1 MTALDS
7 FTELVQS
14 PAPHFPLLECAA
26 ELPRY
31 SDRRCDPRQVV
42 ATVRGW
48 GARLRTRVAADMSA
62 PNRLRMLNHYFFD
75 ELGFH
80 PNEGNYYSP
89 DNSYLHRVVE
99 RRTGI
104 PISLAVV
111 YIDIGRAIG
120 LKLSGIGFPGHFLVK
135 AQCGEGLLFI
145 DVFARGLSLSA
156 ADLRHRLDQVLRGTK
171 APLEAYLRVAS
182 EREILAR
189 MLHNLKAIHADG
201 EQWEAL
207 LEVENRLIALLP
219 ASAEERRDRGLVYE
233 QLECPRAAASDL
245 AAYLAMEPS
254 AHDRDEIG
262 ERLGELERAAAAL
275 N

>member
-1 MTALDS
+1 MTALDA
-7 FTELVQS
+7 FTELVRT
-14 PAPHFPLLECAA
+14 PAPQFPLLECAA
-26 ELPRY
+26 ELPLY
-31 SDRRCDPRQVV
+31 SDRRCDPRRVV

-48 GARLRTRVAADMSA
+48 GAQLRARVAADMSA
-62 PNRLRMLNHYFFD
+62 PNRLRLLHHYYFD

-80 PNEGNYYSP
+80 PNTGNYYSP

-104 PISLAVV
+104 PISLALL
-111 YIDIGRAIG
+111 YIEIGRAIG

-145 DVFARGLSLSA
+145 DVFARGVSLSA

-189 MLHNLKAIHADG
+189 MLHNLKAIHAHG
-201 EQWEAL
+201 EQWQAL
-207 LEVENRLIALLP
+207 LEVQNRLVALLP
-219 ASAEERRDRGLVYE
+219 DSAEERRDRGLAYA
-233 QLECPRAAASDL
+233 QLECPRAAANDL
-245 AAYLAMEPS
+245 AAYLTMEPGAS
-254 AHDRDEIG
+254 DREDIR
-262 ERLGELERAAAAL
+262 ERLAQLRRAASAL

>member
-1 MTALDS
+1 MTALDA
-7 FTELVQS
+7 FTELVRT
-14 PAPHFPLLECAA
+14 PAPRFPLLECAA
-26 ELPRY
+26 ELPLY
-31 SDRRCDPRQVV
+31 SDRRCDPRRVV

-48 GARLRTRVAADMSA
+48 GAQLRARVAADVSA
-62 PNRLRMLNHYFFD
+62 PNRLRLLNHYFFD

-80 PNEGNYYSP
+80 PNTGNYYSP

-104 PISLAVV
+104 PISLALL
-111 YIDIGRAIG
+111 YIEIGRAIG

-135 AQCGEGLLFI
+135 AQCGEGLLLI
-145 DVFARGLSLSA
+145 DVFARGVSLSA

-201 EQWEAL
+201 EQWQAL
-207 LEVENRLIALLP
+207 LEVQNRLVALLP
-219 ASAEERRDRGLVYE
+219 DSAEERRDRGLVYA
-233 QLECPRAAASDL
+233 QLECPRAAANDL
-245 AAYLAMEPS
+245 AAYLTMEPGAS
-254 AHDRDEIG
+254 DREDIR
-262 ERLGELERAAAAL
+262 ERLAQLRRAAAAL